1 MKHLKPIK
9 NIVLIQ
15 LRSSRD
21 SVVYHQKI
29 QAFMSVLLVY
39 CRDQHTTGINAHHLS
54 RRQVGDCDT
63 GLTNQLFRLVIVV
76 NTA

>member
-21 SVVYHQKI
+21 SVVYHQKV

-39 CRDQHTTGINAHHLS
+39 SRDQHTTGIDAHHLS
-54 RRQVGDCDT
+54 RRQVGDGDAS
-63 GLTNQLFRLVIVV
+63 LANQLFRLVVV
-76 NTA
+76 VDSA